1 MFFVAPLNL
10 IACIQCVASISMV
23 DLNLRR
29 RIHLRQ
35 EALAKIQG
43 YVHPDR
49 NFDNDEQIVPIAK
62 GVDHCN
68 AVKRNT
74 VESYVDGLSKEVSS
88 RPTHHHIE
96 EYFGRNLLGHVNK
109 LTSMFF
115 KLSRFCVDF
124 ERFRK
129 KNLYSDSLFS
139 IAGSRSAACESK
151 SVSASWMACMYS
163 RATADSPPSRS
174 RYVFQF

>member
-1 MFFVAPLNL
+1 MFLLAPLNL
-10 IACIQCVASISMV
+10 IACIQCVTSISMV

-29 RIHLRQ
+29 RVHLRQ
-35 EALAKIQG
+35 EALTKIQSH
-43 YVHPDR
+43 VHPDR
-49 NFDNDEQIVPIAK
+49 NFDNDEQIVPIAE

-74 VESYVDGLSKEVSS
+74 IEPHVDRLSKEVCS
-88 RPTHHHIE
+88 RPTHHHPE
-96 EYFGRNLLGHVNK
+96 EYFDWNLLVHIHK
-109 LTSMFF
+109 STSMFF

-129 KNLYSDSLFS
+129 KSFYSDSS
-139 IAGSRSAACESK
+139 SSRTGSRSAACESK
-151 SVSASWMACMYS
+151 STSASWIACMYS